1 MSVHVDELA
10 RELADLTPDELVDVV
25 TDALGQTQ
33 AAPWGP
39 SVGVLLRALLTSSDR
54 VEALAGEPRR
64 LIDSDVVESDI
75 RIRAAARAA
84 VLSVEMLDSSGVGQ
98 LLGVGVRN
106 TREEASRLR
115 RRGALLGLP
124 NGRRAYVFP
133 AFQFDVAGR
142 RINPVVARVN
152 EALDA
157 IGDPWGVGSWW
168 VSPHARLGGSAPLS
182 LVGTDREGDLLV
194 LAGVKPAASAV

>member
-1 MSVHVDELA
+1 
-10 RELADLTPDELVDVV
+10 
-25 TDALGQTQ
+25 
-33 AAPWGP
+33 
-39 SVGVLLRALLTSSDR
+39 
-54 VEALAGEPRR
+54 
-64 LIDSDVVESDI
+64 
-75 RIRAAARAA
+75 
-84 VLSVEMLDSSGVGQ
+84 
-98 LLGVGVRN
+98 
-106 TREEASRLR
+106 
-115 RRGALLGLP
+115 
-124 NGRRAYVFP
+124 VFP

-142 RINPVVARVN
+142 RINPVVVQVN